1 MAVNKHAHIYQITKA
16 TCPTA
21 TQSVS
26 INLAHRKKAIDSA
39 GYGPLNP
46 DEPNADFWQKK
57 ADVWDTTIAV
67 AKKSLC
73 GNCAAFIQTKE
84 MLACIEKGLASG
96 DSSKENAWDTIA
108 AGNLGYCE
116 AFDFKC
122 ASSRTCDAWIS
133 GGPVK

>member
-1 MAVNKHAHIYQITKA
+1 MNKHSHIYQITKA

-21 TQSVS
+21 TQNVS
-26 INLAHRKKAIDSA
+26 INLKNRQKAIKDA
-39 GYGPLNP
+39 NYGPLNP
-46 DEPNADFWQKK
+46 AEPNADYWQAK
-57 ADVWDTTIAV
+57 ADQFKTTV
-67 AKKSLC
+67 KEAKTSKC

-84 MLACIEKGLASG
+84 MLACINKGLAAG
-96 DSSKENAWDTIA
+96 DSSKENAWDTID

-122 ASSRTCDAWIS
+122 ASSRTCDAWIA

>member
-1 MAVNKHAHIYQITKA
+1 MNKHTHIYTITKA

-21 TQSVS
+21 TQNIAV
-26 INLAHRKKAIDSA
+26 NLAHRAKAIKTAD
-39 GYGPLNP
+39 YGPLNP
-46 DEPNADFWQKK
+46 AEPNTDFWQKK
-57 ADVWDTTIAV
+57 ADNWDVSIAE
-67 AKKSLC
+67 AKKSRC

-84 MLACIEKGLASG
+84 MLACIDKGLAAG
-96 DSSKENAWDTIA
+96 DSSKENAWDTVN

-122 ASSRTCDAWIS
+122 ASSRTCDAWIT

>member
-1 MAVNKHAHIYQITKA
+1 MNKHAHIYQLTKA

-26 INLAHRKKAIDSA
+26 VNLAHREKAIKTA
-39 GYGPLNP
+39 AYGPLNP

-57 ADVWDTTIAV
+57 ADNWDTTIAA
-67 AKKSLC
+67 AKKSRC

-84 MLACIEKGLASG
+84 MLACIEKGLAAG
-96 DSSKENAWDTIA
+96 DSSKNNAWDTIA

-122 ASSRTCDAWIS
+122 ASSRTCDAWIE

>member
-1 MAVNKHAHIYQITKA
+1 MNNHAHIYQITKA

-26 INLAHRKKAIDSA
+26 INLARRKKAIDTA

-46 DEPNADFWQKK
+46 EEPNDDFWQKK
-57 ADVWDTTIAV
+57 ADNWDVTIAE

-84 MLACIEKGLASG
+84 MLACIEKGLAAG